1 MPAKSKINMPMLM
14 RVMGWLVMIEAV
26 FMLVPLLT
34 AWIYG
39 EDDLRAFAVSAVA
52 TAFAGVMNGIR
63 CQAFALRHGQ
73 A

>member
-39 EDDLRAFAVSAVA
+39 EDDLRAFP
-52 TAFAGVMNGIR
+52 
-63 CQAFALRHGQ
+63 CLRWPQLLPGL
-73 A
+73 